1 MGAMMSQR
9 MRSTCTRSL
18 LAVTL
23 AAGSIPPA
31 PAQAGAATEV
41 PAVGSTGASAG
52 TATAMQI
59 RGLGEASSKIA
70 TLQIP
75 AGQFVTLAFHDVR
88 DDAQPA
94 VDHDPYAVST
104 ERLASLFDWLAV
116 NDWHPVSLDDIQAAR
131 NGERVLP
138 HNAVLL
144 SFDDGLESFYTRAF
158 PLLLAF
164 DYPALFAVETGWIE
178 RVSRGDTVAAADTDP
193 VTSPL
198 DEGAVIRGD
207 GGDETDNEVRYNGR
221 GRGSAG
227 FVDWRQVREMQA
239 SGLVEVASHTDDLH
253 RGISANPQGNVEP
266 AALTR
271 QYDAS
276 SGEYESDADYRRRV
290 HDDLV
295 RSADIIEEHT
305 GIRPRTLVWPYG
317 ATNAVTEAI
326 ARKAGYRFTF
336 SLGDQRL
343 STPSSGPDF
352 GRFLVMDDPDPVA
365 IESQIAQ
372 AVAPPKRI
380 QRAVQVDL
388 DYLYDPDPD
397 QVNANLSALL
407 DRVQALQVRTVY
419 LQAFADPDGDGTASS
434 LYFPNHSL
442 PMRADLFNRVA
453 WQLKTRAGV
462 EVYAWLP
469 LLAFDLPDE
478 ERQQRLAVRA
488 HGADGDSQAADR
500 DYRRLSPFRPATLSI
515 VRGIYADLARNTSGI
530 NGILIHDD
538 AYLAADEDAQACTPE
553 ARWPGTQ
560 QVLIDCGLSARDKTR
575 ALIDFSRQAVAGAR
589 EYVNLSHRFRV
600 ARNIYPRVVLDPD
613 AESRF
618 AQALGPFLESYD
630 EVALM
635 AMPYLDQADM
645 TRDGETAS
653 QWLNALIDQV
663 MRYPDGLDK
672 TVFELQAYDWARE
685 RWIEP
690 QRFQG
695 WMQQLVRRGGLNLA
709 YYPDDFITGKPAFQ
723 PTFEGMSL
731 NEFPYSTSPLR
742 SQP

>member
-1 MGAMMSQR
+1 MSHV
-9 MRSTCTRSL
+9 MRSIIARSL
-18 LAVTL
+18 LAAAL
-23 AAGSIPPA
+23 AGCGVPAAMAQDSASSA
-31 PAQAGAATEV
+31 PAT
-41 PAVGSTGASAG
+41 SAPELAPSDG
-52 TATAMQI
+52 TAGIQ
-59 RGLGEASSKIA
+59 RDEPGEDAPNTA

-75 AGQFVTLAFHDVR
+75 AGHFVTLGFHDVR
-88 DDAQPA
+88 DDTQAA
-94 VDHDPYAVST
+94 VDHDPYAINT
-104 ERLASLFDWLAV
+104 QRLAALFDWLTA
-116 NDWHPVSLDDIQAAR
+116 NDWHPISLDDIKAAR
-131 NGERVLP
+131 DGERALP

-144 SFDDGLESFYTRAF
+144 SFDDGLESFYTRVF
-158 PLLLAF
+158 PLLQAF

-178 RVSRGDTVAAADTDP
+178 RVERGETVTADDTDP
-193 VTSPL
+193 VASPL
-198 DEGAVIRGD
+198 QEGAVI
-207 GGDETDNEVRYNGR
+207 GGESDTANEVRYNGR
-221 GRGSAG
+221 ERGSAG
-227 FVDWRQVREMQA
+227 FVDWDQVREMQT

-253 RGISANPQGNVEP
+253 KGIVANPQGNVEP

-271 QYDAS
+271 RYDDAR
-276 SGEYESDADYRRRV
+276 GGYESDDDYRQRV

-295 RSADIIEEHT
+295 RSADIIEHNT

-317 ATNAVTEAI
+317 ATNAKTETI

-365 IESQIAQ
+365 VESQIAQ
-372 AVAPPKRI
+372 TVAPPKRV

-388 DYLYDPDPD
+388 DYLYDADPE

-407 DRVQALQVRTVY
+407 DRIQAMQVRTVY
-419 LQAFADPDGDGTASS
+419 LQAFADPDGDGTASA
-434 LYFPNHSL
+434 LYFPNDYL

-462 EVYAWLP
+462 DVYAWLP
-469 LLAFDLPDE
+469 LLAFDLPDSA
-478 ERQQRLAVRA
+478 RQQQLAVQTR
-488 HGADGDSQAADR
+488 GVDGDRQVADR
-500 DYRRLSPFRPATLSI
+500 DYRRLSPFRPGALAI

-538 AYLAADEDAQACTPE
+538 AYLAADEDAQACAPE
-553 ARWPGTQ
+553 ARWPGSQRAIT
-560 QVLIDCGLSARDKTR
+560 DCDLSARDKTR
-575 ALIDFSRQAVAGAR
+575 ALIDFSHQAIAGAR
-589 EYVNLSHRFRV
+589 EYVNLSNRFRV

-618 AQALGPFLESYD
+618 AQALGPFLDNYD

-635 AMPYLDQADM
+635 AMPYLDEAGM
-645 TRDGETAS
+645 ARDGATAS
-653 QWLNALIDQV
+653 RWLDTLVDRV
-663 MRYPDGLDK
+663 MRHPDGLER
-672 TVFELQAYDWARE
+672 TVFELQAYDWARK

-690 QRFQG
+690 QRFKG
-695 WMQQLVRRGGLNLA
+695 WMHQLVRRGALNLA
-709 YYPDDFITGKPAFQ
+709 YYPDDFIAGQPAFQ

-731 NEFPYSTSPLR
+731 NEFPYSTFPLR